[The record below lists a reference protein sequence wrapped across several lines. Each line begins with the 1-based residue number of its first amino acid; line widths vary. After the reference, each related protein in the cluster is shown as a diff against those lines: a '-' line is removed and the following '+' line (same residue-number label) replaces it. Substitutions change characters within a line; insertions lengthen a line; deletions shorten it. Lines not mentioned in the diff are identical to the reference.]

1 MMMVFMYM
9 FSLPVQVRG
18 AESDEAREARL
29 AQMRDHN
36 AEVKHDNVVD
46 IDDVHGHVLNGD
58 VVYADPGMGGSV

>member
-1 MMMVFMYM
+1 MVFMYM
-9 FSLPVQVRG
+9 FSLPVQMRR
-18 AESDEAREARL
+18 AESDEAREAR
-29 AQMRDHN
+29 QTQDRIHT

>member
-1 MMMVFMYM
+1 MVFMYM
-9 FSLPVQVRG
+9 FSLPVQVRR